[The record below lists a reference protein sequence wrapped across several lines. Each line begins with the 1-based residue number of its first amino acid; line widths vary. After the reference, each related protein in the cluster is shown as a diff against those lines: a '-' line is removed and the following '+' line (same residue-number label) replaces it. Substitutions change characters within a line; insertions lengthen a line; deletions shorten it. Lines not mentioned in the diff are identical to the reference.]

1 MKVKCVFFSVLLLL
15 SACTEGVKSNSEAST
30 AAVNVEVLPLAF
42 LMDGLDRQRK
52 VRLYLPPDYA
62 TSSDSYPVLYMQ
74 DGQNL
79 FDRATAYAGE
89 WGVDESLN
97 VLAQQKALK
106 FIVVGIDNGGDKR
119 MNEYSPWE
127 NKRFGPAEGEQ
138 YVNFIVE
145 VVKPYIDNNYRTKPR
160 PQDTA
165 IIGSSMGGLIAHYA
179 LHAYPKVFA
188 KAIIFSP
195 SYWYSPQVFEFSK
208 THKAALDAKIYV
220 MFGDKEG
227 DGMIVDT
234 GRMERQLREQGHP
247 RENML
252 FKRVA
257 GGEHNEALWR
267 QEFSP
272 AIQWL
277 FAP

>member
-1 MKVKCVFFSVLLLL
+1 MKFKFSVLSILLL
-15 SACTEGVKSNSEAST
+15 LCACTEGSKGDAEEST
-30 AAVNVEVLPLAF
+30 AAANVEVLPFEF
-42 LMDGLDRQRK
+42 LLDGLDRQRK

-62 TSSDSYPVLYMQ
+62 LSDESYPVLYMQ

-79 FDRATAYAGE
+79 FDQATAYAGE
-89 WGVDESLN
+89 WGVDETLN
-97 VLAQQKALK
+97 QLAQQQALK

-127 NKRFGPAEGEQ
+127 NKRFGPPEGEL
-138 YVNFIVE
+138 YMKFIIE
-145 VVKPYIDNNYRTKPR
+145 VVKPYIDNNYRTKPE
-160 PQDTA
+160 PQYTA

-179 LHAYPKVFA
+179 LHAYPHVFG
-188 KAIIFSP
+188 KAMIFSP
-195 SYWYSPQVFEFSK
+195 AYWYSPQVFEFSK

-234 GRMERQLREQGHP
+234 GHMERQLKEQGHP
-247 RENML
+247 RQNML
-252 FKRVA
+252 FKRVV

-267 QEFSP
+267 QEFSS

>member
-1 MKVKCVFFSVLLLL
+1 MKFKCIFLSVLLLL
-15 SACTEGVKSNSEAST
+15 FACTEGSKTNIQSST
-30 AAVNVEVLPLAF
+30 AAVNVEVLPFEFVL
-42 LMDGLDRQRK
+42 DGLDRQRT
-52 VRLYLPPDYA
+52 VRLYLPPDYVL
-62 TSSDSYPVLYMQ
+62 SSDSYPVLYMQ

-79 FDRATAYAGE
+79 FDQATAYAGE
-89 WGVDESLN
+89 WGVDETLN
-97 VLAQQKALK
+97 ELAQQQALK

-127 NKRFGPAEGEQ
+127 NKRFGPAEGEL

-145 VVKPYIDNNYRTKPR
+145 VVKPFIDNNYRSKLE

-179 LHAYPKVFA
+179 LHAYPQVFA
-188 KAIIFSP
+188 KAMIFSP
-195 SYWYSPQVFEFSK
+195 AYWYSPQVFEFSK
-208 THKAALDAKIYV
+208 THKAALNAKIYV

-234 GRMERQLREQGHP
+234 GRMERQLKEQGHP
-247 RENML
+247 RENMQ
-252 FKRVA
+252 FKRVV